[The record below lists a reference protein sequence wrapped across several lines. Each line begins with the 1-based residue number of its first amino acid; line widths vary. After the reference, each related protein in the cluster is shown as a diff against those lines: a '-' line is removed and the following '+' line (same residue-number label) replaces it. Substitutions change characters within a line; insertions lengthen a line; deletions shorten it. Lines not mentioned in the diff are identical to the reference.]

1 LEQDCFFDYVM
12 ARSKGTKMPRGDKQ
26 WIMNFKIAIPNITI
40 LNMYSDFSENNTNFR
55 KVVEYENQN
64 LEELKVLLQSKMKK
78 VEGEILV

>member
-1 LEQDCFFDYVM
+1 
-12 ARSKGTKMPRGDKQ
+12 
-26 WIMNFKIAIPNITI
+26 MNFKIAIPNITI
-40 LNMYSDFSENNTNFR
+40 LNMYSDFSEKNTNFR